1 MTLKNISMTNL
12 TTQAEQD
19 ALVMFL
25 ALFRYFRMSLW
36 INKSTDFLIEL
47 LIQQTIE
54 QLMVKF
60 SLNCKSA

>member
-25 ALFRYFRMSLW
+25 ALFRYFRMSL
-36 INKSTDFLIEL
+36 
-47 LIQQTIE
+47 
-54 QLMVKF
+54 
-60 SLNCKSA
+60 